1 MTVTDADSGEAALE
15 VMRTEAA
22 AGRAFAVALVDR
34 EMPVMDGLQLK
45 DAVAADPPAD
55 LHGSIDR
62 PWTPRRDAARSG
74 AARDMRRIWLLLELR
89 QPP

>member
-62 PWTPRRDAARSG
+62 HGRPGEMRPARVRRATCDAFG
-74 AARDMRRIWLLLELR
+74 LLLELR